1 MVKPKYKGRST
12 INPSKASTNPDRVQG
27 AGGQNMRDRATIRR
41 LNMYRQKE
49 RRNSRGKVIKPLQY
63 QSTVASGTV
72 ARVEPNIKWFGC
84 LAGNTRV
91 IKQSSLQK
99 FQEEMGTVMK
109 DPYKVVMKQSKLPMS
124 LLHDRI
130 QPHNS
135 KVHILDTESFET
147 TFGPKSQ
154 RKRPNLF
161 ASDMQSL
168 LENAEMSS
176 ESYDQGKDRDL
187 VTEDPG
193 VRNEAQEEIYKKG
206 QSKRIWGELYKV
218 IDSSDVVVQVLDARD
233 PMGTRSP
240 HIETYLKKEK
250 PWKHLIFVLNKCDL
264 VPTWA
269 TKRWVAVLSQ
279 DYPTLAFHASLTNP
293 FGKGAFIQLLRQFG
307 KLHTDKK
314 QISVGF
320 IGYPNVGKSSVINTL
335 RSKKVCSVAPIAGET
350 KVWQYI
356 TLMRRIFL
364 IDCPGVVYPSED
376 SETDIVLK
384 GVVQVEKIKTP
395 EDHIGAVLERAKP
408 EYISKTYKIDSWENA
423 EDFLEKLAF
432 RTGKLLKGGEPDLQ
446 TVGKM
451 VLNDWQRGRIPFFV
465 KPPNAEPPEASQEMQ
480 RWLTLLQNANAIRL
494 AEDKVLPSS
503 SSLEV
508 PTETS
513 QKNPEE
519 EITAAVGEA
528 SEPVTEK
535 EKENSPCDADSEMQ
549 QILARVRQNFGKI
562 NVVPQFSGDDLVPLE
577 MSDID
582 EELESF
588 SEGEEE
594 AQELPGDEEE
604 ESCPESQEEHT
615 ENDTKAVI
623 KALDEKIAKYQRF
636 LNKAKAKKFSAVRI
650 SKGLSE
656 KVFAKSEEQ
665 GAAEEVEDT
674 APTKKG
680 RKRKAQREEDRSNK
694 TRRMLTSKERRR
706 AARQQQSRKVGVRY
720 YETHNVKNRN
730 RNKKKTNDSEGQ
742 KHRHKKFKHKQ

>member
-1 MVKPKYKGRST
+1 
-12 INPSKASTNPDRVQG
+12 
-27 AGGQNMRDRATIRR
+27 MRDRATIRR

-72 ARVEPNIKWFGC
+72 ARVEPNIKWFG
-84 LAGNTRV
+84 NTRV

-99 FQEEMGTVMK
+99 FQEEMDTVLK

-130 QPHNS
+130 RPHNS

-147 TFGPKSQ
+147 TFGPKAQ

-168 LENAEMSS
+168 IENAEMST

-187 VTEDPG
+187 VAEDTG

-279 DYPTLAFHASLTNP
+279 DHPTLAFHASLTNP

-335 RSKKVCSVAPIAGET
+335 RSKKVCNVAPIAGET

-432 RTGKLLKGGEPDLQ
+432 RTGKLLKGGEPDLR

-465 KPPNAEPPEASQEMQ
+465 KPPNAEPPATPQ
-480 RWLTLLQNANAIRL
+480 
-494 AEDKVLPSS
+494 LPSAS
-503 SSLEV
+503 TLEV
-508 PTETS
+508 APETA
-513 QKNPEE
+513 QNNTEE
-519 EITAAVGEA
+519 EAPESGGGG
-528 SEPVTEK
+528 SEPGLEK
-535 EKENSPCDADSEMQ
+535 KEEEPGQCGADAEMQ

-577 MSDID
+577 MSDIE
-582 EELESF
+582 EELESL
-588 SEGEEE
+588 SGER
-594 AQELPGDEEE
+594 EEE
-604 ESCPESQEEHT
+604 EEQEPQEDTDEEPFTEAQEEHT
-615 ENDTKAVI
+615 GSSTKAVI
-623 KALDEKIAKYQRF
+623 QALDEKIAKYQRF
-636 LNKAKAKKFSAVRI
+636 LDKAKAKKFSAVRI

-656 KVFAKSEEQ
+656 KVFAKPEQQKAVEED
-665 GAAEEVEDT
+665 VEDT

-680 RKRKAQREEDRSNK
+680 KKRKAQREEEHSDK

-706 AARQQQSRKVGVRY
+706 AARQQQPRKVGVRY

-730 RNKKKTNDSEGQ
+730 RNKKKTSDSEGQ
-742 KHRHKKFKHKQ
+742 KQRRKKFKHKQ